1 MVFFSLSLLY
11 FMYLVMDYQY
21 KHLLI
26 NVPTRHIIQ
35 KMKKSETELKDQLN
49 KFAMREL
56 NNFFIIGTTNQISQI
71 MSFGKSM
78 NLVGTKYAWYGLT
91 LVIIIYFLRFYL
103 STH

>member
-1 MVFFSLSLLY
+1 
-11 FMYLVMDYQY
+11 MDYQY

-78 NLVGTKYAWYGLT
+78 NLIGTKYAWYGLT
-91 LVIIIYFLRFYL
+91 LVMTDLIILFRF
-103 STH
+103 

>member
-1 MVFFSLSLLY
+1 MFFFSY
-11 FMYLVMDYQY
+11 TNTIVMDYQY

-35 KMKKSETELKDQLN
+35 KMKKSENELRDQLN
-49 KFAMREL
+49 KFAMKEL

-78 NLVGTKYAWYGLT
+78 NLVGTIYAWYGLT
-91 LVIIIYFLRFYL
+91 LVIIFLRF
-103 STH
+103 

>member
-1 MVFFSLSLLY
+1 
-11 FMYLVMDYQY
+11 MDYQL

-35 KMKKSETELKDQLN
+35 KMKKSENDLKYQLN

-56 NNFFIIGTTNQISQI
+56 NNFFIIGTTDQISKV

-91 LVIIIYFLRFYL
+91 LVMTDKQQVLK
-103 STH
+103 

>member
-1 MVFFSLSLLY
+1 
-11 FMYLVMDYQY
+11 MDYQY

-35 KMKKSETELKDQLN
+35 KMKKSENDLKDQLN
-49 KFAMREL
+49 KFAMRNL
-56 NNFFIIGTTNQISQI
+56 NNFFIIGTTNQISKI

-91 LVIIIYFLRFYL
+91 LVMTDLIILFRF
-103 STH
+103 